1 MEALYRIHNVEEACN
16 FFDMI
21 SKGQDPMKEVR
32 QEARRQY
39 ISHFDGQNGRRIKA
53 FIVEKYLEKFDLPKV
68 PGGG

>member
-1 MEALYRIHNVEEACN
+1 
-16 FFDMI
+16 MI

-68 PGGG
+68 PGG